1 MTKTCS
7 VDHMPNSIP
16 STNLRRTR
24 LTAALALFLIVLLG
38 ALLMQGMV
46 DVQASVK
53 GLRNNDLASIEIH
66 SVLIDLIDA
75 ETGQRGF
82 LLTGDERYLEPYQ
95 RGRNHI
101 QVLIRS
107 QQRFGYM
114 REQLGADGEEIM
126 RLAQGKLE
134 ELGRTIALRRANDV
148 AAALQVVQKGYGKAV
163 MDQNR
168 QLIER
173 NLNRLRHER
182 DIIMDDLQVRFWR
195 AAMLLVGMLLTI
207 SALAAYT
214 WQRLS
219 RAVKANN
226 ALAKR
231 LSQEATH
238 DALTGMPN
246 RRFFDKWADHLI
258 KKNIRDYQP
267 FTLMLIDLDGFKKVN
282 DTLGHGAGDEVLK
295 QAAVR
300 LQNTLRGNE
309 LLARLGGDEFGLL
322 IEGTLSH
329 IELTSLGDR
338 LIASLIPSLYDG
350 LPDRAVGASIGVA
363 QAPENG
369 ADIASL
375 KAAADAALY
384 ESKDRG
390 RGRISF
396 APRRLVETGN
406 GDEMLRAR
414 LL

>member
-1 MTKTCS
+1 
-7 VDHMPNSIP
+7 
-16 STNLRRTR
+16 
-24 LTAALALFLIVLLG
+24 
-38 ALLMQGMV
+38 
-46 DVQASVK
+46 
-53 GLRNNDLASIEIH
+53 
-66 SVLIDLIDA
+66 LIDLIDA

-369 ADIASL
+369 SDIASL